1 MDSLKLAEFLFSRV
15 QETIDYKLYIKEVN
29 IDFEQNETYGNT
41 YIKVSYTILVNEGFR
56 NLAYNEKQSLFHKTP
71 KYIFS
76 LSTNRSRFDKKGEM
90 LRILEF
96 RHIYESL
103 ASYAVLQFEKHLD
116 PVTSIKVKG
125 IDMWPEANYAEKY
138 LFEDLE
144 IAKRHSAHFNFEAD
158 VFQWRQLH
166 QLAIKS
172 RKIYANE
179 KEQFNITDIEIN
191 QLFRLELS
199 SIRYVLLNN
208 EVPVK
213 IRGTKTINEIRIHV
227 AKLVL
232 ALKKEINDKY
242 GYHSNEFKRL
252 ITYLYDRYMPVKRIE
267 IIKHQQSEYL
277 KHFIIQQGD
286 ILQLKNMRIVVANVV
301 SIDQENAINIE
312 YGILKTDL
320 QPGERTRV
328 IATSDILF
336 VLKRQLFLEF
346 VGRNPIKKHLSI
358 LEKWMLKR
366 KIKLD
371 FMPFNPDLSK
381 EMDTSAEK

>member
-1 MDSLKLAEFLFSRV
+1 MDSLKLAKFLLPRIE
-15 QETIDYKLYIKEVN
+15 ETIDYKQYIEEVN
-29 IDFEQNETYGNT
+29 IDFEYKETYGNT
-41 YIKVSYTILVNEGFR
+41 YIRVSYTIFVNEVFE
-56 NLAYNEKQSLFHKTP
+56 NLTYNEKEPLFNQTP

-76 LSTNRSRFDKKGEM
+76 LSTNQSSYDKKKEM

-116 PVTSIKVKG
+116 PATSIKVKG

-138 LFEDLE
+138 LSEYFQ
-144 IAKRHSAHFNFEAD
+144 ITKRNDAYFNFE
-158 VFQWRQLH
+158 VNVSQWSRLH

-172 RKIYANE
+172 RKIYAKE

-199 SIRYVLLNN
+199 SIRYVLLKN

-213 IRGTKTINEIRIHV
+213 IKGTKTINEIRIHT

-242 GYHSNEFKRL
+242 GYHSNEYKGL
-252 ITYLYDRYMPVKRIE
+252 ITYLYNRYLMVERIE
-267 IIKHQQSEYL
+267 IVKHQQSEYL
-277 KHFIIQQGD
+277 KHFVIQQGD

-301 SIDQENAINIE
+301 SIDQGNAINVE

-328 IATSDILF
+328 IGTNDILF

-346 VGRNPIKKHLSI
+346 MNQPFSKHLSR

-371 FMPFNPDLSK
+371 FMPFEPDLTK
-381 EMDTSAEK
+381 EMNTSAEK